1 MNSSVVRE
9 KFFHYFKDKGHNII
23 PSASVINQSDK
34 NLMFTNAGMN
44 QFRNIFLGNQES
56 KFFRVANSQ
65 KCLRVSGKHND
76 LEEVGVDTYHH
87 TFFEM
92 LGNWSF
98 GDYFKKEI
106 IEWSYDLIVN
116 IYGINKEDVYVSVF
130 EGSREDNLEFDQVAF
145 DEWKKFFSEDRII
158 SGNKKDNFWEMGDI
172 GPCGPCSEIHI
183 DLRSESD
190 KRKIKGA
197 NLVNKD
203 HPQVVEIWNLVFIQ
217 YNRKKDG
224 SLIKLDKNYV
234 DTGMGLERL
243 CMALQKK
250 ESTYD
255 TDLFADI
262 IKKIEDISN
271 KKYLS
276 GDENVDIAIRVIS
289 DHIRAL
295 IFTISDGQVP
305 SNSGPGYVIRRILR
319 RAVKYGYTNLD
330 IKTPFIYELVDI
342 VISKYLTIYPD
353 LKNQSEYISSL
364 IYEEEKGFL
373 KTLNQGL
380 SLISQ
385 IIESNPNDKI
395 ISGEDSFKLYDTYGF
410 PVDLT
415 SLIANENDFQV
426 DIDGFNEYMKI
437 QKSRS
442 KSTSNEEIKEWVIV
456 SETSSNNI
464 FKGYDHYELES
475 KVFKYRECINSEG
488 DTQYHLVTNQTP
500 FYPEGGGQIGDTGEI
515 ISNSASIA
523 VKNTFRDGEDII
535 HLVDNL
541 PIELGDSLLMKIDK
555 NRRLSIQRNHTSTHL
570 LQFALKKTLGN
581 HVEQRGSMLT
591 EDIFRFDFS
600 HQSKLSNKELS
611 DAEKIVKSLIK
622 DEIQCIEEKQAN
634 YNDAVKAGAIGL
646 FSEKYGDVVRTIK
659 FGESYE
665 LCGGT
670 HVKNTREIEDF
681 KIISEG
687 SQAFGIRRIVATSNK
702 TRIKEEELKNQVIK
716 ETAESEKAN
725 KILQKEIDS
734 KNKIKIQS
742 IKGLIIK
749 EIKQVNG
756 LNTFTGEL
764 DLDPF
769 RGKTPEEASREEVAS
784 IVNPESDLN
793 LFQKT
798 GRANI
803 NRIKSNFTEQEIRL
817 LKSFENHH
825 ANPLKQSGWLVYGL
839 PEDELAKTRFYLAQR
854 GVKGGNVLEQI
865 RIYPE
870 GIHDQAHELGERII
884 GQMRK
889 RGGRSIEKILGDL
902 DPEEYSK
909 IRTFEGRKQ
918 YIDKYIDGITE
929 IDNKINKVL
938 DALYANRL
946 NDDTALDALIDI
958 NANIEDPKSLG
969 ILDKLLEQI
978 DAEPGFEPFDDTANI
993 QRAAQVK
1000 KEDQQLQGTLNR
1012 FLRQALE
1019 RNRQKFSRFDTFDD
1033 ALDAAEQILE
1043 RQGGGQRK
1051 LFYDSDGNEQ
1061 YVSFTEQAERLARLL
1076 FENQ

>member
-56 KFFRVANSQ
+56 KLFRVANSQ

-130 EGSREDNLEFDQVAF
+130 EGSKEDNLEFDQVSF

-190 KRKIKGA
+190 KKKIKGA

-224 SLIKLDKNYV
+224 SLIKLDKKYV

-276 GDENVDIAIRVIS
+276 GDENVDTAVRVIS

-319 RAVKYGYTNLD
+319 RAVRYGYTNLD

-364 IYEEEKGFL
+364 IYDEEKGFL

-410 PVDLT
+410 PIDLT

-426 DIDGFNEYMKI
+426 DIEGFNEYMKI

-488 DTQYHLVTNQTP
+488 DTQYHLVTNETP

-515 ISNSASIA
+515 ISNSSSVT

-541 PIELGDSLLMKIDK
+541 PIELGDTLLMKIDK
-555 NRRLSIQRNHTSTHL
+555 NRRVSIQRNHTSTHL
-570 LQFALKKTLGN
+570 LQFALKKILGN

-600 HQSKLSNKELS
+600 HQSKLSDNELS
-611 DAEKIVKSLIK
+611 DVEKLVKSLIK

-702 TRIKEEELKNQVIK
+702 TRIKEEELKNQAIK
-716 ETAESEKAN
+716 EKAESEKAN

-764 DLDPF
+764 DLDN
-769 RGKTPEEASREEVAS
+769 KS
-784 IVNPESDLN
+784 IKELCFMLSD
-793 LFQKT
+793 
-798 GRANI
+798 
-803 NRIKSNFTEQEIRL
+803 
-817 LKSFENHH
+817 
-825 ANPLKQSGWLVYGL
+825 
-839 PEDELAKTRFYLAQR
+839 
-854 GVKGGNVLEQI
+854 
-865 RIYPE
+865 
-870 GIHDQAHELGERII
+870 
-884 GQMRK
+884 
-889 RGGRSIEKILGDL
+889 
-902 DPEEYSK
+902 
-909 IRTFEGRKQ
+909 
-918 YIDKYIDGITE
+918 E
-929 IDNKINKVL
+929 IDNLFMIIFTRSPEKAFISC
-938 DALYANRL
+938 Y
-946 NDDTALDALIDI
+946 IS
-958 NANIEDPKSLG
+958 KSLTLQKG
-969 ILDKLLEQI
+969 FNASNIIKDLSPII
-978 DAEPGFEPFDDTANI
+978 DG
-993 QRAAQVK
+993 
-1000 KEDQQLQGTLNR
+1000 
-1012 FLRQALE
+1012 
-1019 RNRQKFSRFDTFDD
+1019 S
-1033 ALDAAEQILE
+1033 
-1043 RQGGGQRK
+1043 GGGQPFFATGGGK
-1051 LFYDSDGNEQ
+1051 NIEAIDKAL
-1061 YVSFTEQAERLARLL
+1061 AEAEKIINLL
-1076 FENQ
+1076 

>member
-56 KFFRVANSQ
+56 KLFRVANSQ

-130 EGSREDNLEFDQVAF
+130 EGSKEDNLEFDQVAF

-190 KRKIKGA
+190 KKKIKGA

-224 SLIKLDKNYV
+224 SLIKLDKKYV

-276 GDENVDIAIRVIS
+276 GDENVDIAVRVIS

-319 RAVKYGYTNLD
+319 RAVRYGYTNLD

-364 IYEEEKGFL
+364 IYDEEKGFL

-385 IIESNPNDKI
+385 IIESNPNNKI

-410 PVDLT
+410 PIDLT

-426 DIDGFNEYMKI
+426 DIEGFNEYMKI

-488 DTQYHLVTNQTP
+488 DTQYHLVTNETP

-515 ISNSASIA
+515 ISNSSSVT

-541 PIELGDSLLMKIDK
+541 PIELGDTLLMKIDK
-555 NRRLSIQRNHTSTHL
+555 NRRVSIQRNHTSTHL
-570 LQFALKKTLGN
+570 LQFALKKILGN

-591 EDIFRFDFS
+591 EDFFRFDFS
-600 HQSKLSNKELS
+600 HQSKLSDNELS
-611 DAEKIVKSLIK
+611 DVEKLVKSLIK

-702 TRIKEEELKNQVIK
+702 TRIKEEELKNQAIK
-716 ETAESEKAN
+716 EKAESEKAN

-764 DLDPF
+764 DLDN
-769 RGKTPEEASREEVAS
+769 KS
-784 IVNPESDLN
+784 IKELCFMLSD
-793 LFQKT
+793 
-798 GRANI
+798 
-803 NRIKSNFTEQEIRL
+803 
-817 LKSFENHH
+817 
-825 ANPLKQSGWLVYGL
+825 
-839 PEDELAKTRFYLAQR
+839 
-854 GVKGGNVLEQI
+854 
-865 RIYPE
+865 
-870 GIHDQAHELGERII
+870 
-884 GQMRK
+884 
-889 RGGRSIEKILGDL
+889 
-902 DPEEYSK
+902 
-909 IRTFEGRKQ
+909 
-918 YIDKYIDGITE
+918 E
-929 IDNKINKVL
+929 IDNLFMIIFTRSPEKAFISC
-938 DALYANRL
+938 Y
-946 NDDTALDALIDI
+946 IS
-958 NANIEDPKSLG
+958 KSLTLQKG
-969 ILDKLLEQI
+969 FNASNIIKDLSPII
-978 DAEPGFEPFDDTANI
+978 DG
-993 QRAAQVK
+993 
-1000 KEDQQLQGTLNR
+1000 
-1012 FLRQALE
+1012 
-1019 RNRQKFSRFDTFDD
+1019 S
-1033 ALDAAEQILE
+1033 
-1043 RQGGGQRK
+1043 GGGQPFFATGGGK
-1051 LFYDSDGNEQ
+1051 NIEAIDKAL
-1061 YVSFTEQAERLARLL
+1061 AEAEKIINLL
-1076 FENQ
+1076 

>member
-56 KFFRVANSQ
+56 KLFRVANSQ

-106 IEWSYDLIVN
+106 IEWSFDLIVN

-130 EGSREDNLEFDQVAF
+130 EGSKEDNLEFDQVAF

-190 KRKIKGA
+190 KKKIKGA

-224 SLIKLDKNYV
+224 SLIKLDKKYV

-276 GDENVDIAIRVIS
+276 GDENVDIAVRVIS

-319 RAVKYGYTNLD
+319 RAVRYGYTNLD

-385 IIESNPNDKI
+385 IIESNPNNKI

-410 PVDLT
+410 PIDLT

-426 DIDGFNEYMKI
+426 DIEGFNEYMKI

-442 KSTSNEEIKEWVIV
+442 KSTSNEEVKEWVIV

-488 DTQYHLVTNQTP
+488 DTQYHLVTNETP

-515 ISNSASIA
+515 ISNSSSVT

-541 PIELGDSLLMKIDK
+541 PIELGDTLLMKIDK
-555 NRRLSIQRNHTSTHL
+555 NRRVSIQRNHTSTHL
-570 LQFALKKTLGN
+570 LQFALKKILGN

-600 HQSKLSNKELS
+600 HQSKLSDNELS
-611 DAEKIVKSLIK
+611 DVEKLVKSLIK

-702 TRIKEEELKNQVIK
+702 TRIKEEELKNKAIK
-716 ETAESEKAN
+716 EKAESEKAN

-764 DLDPF
+764 DLDN
-769 RGKTPEEASREEVAS
+769 KS
-784 IVNPESDLN
+784 IKELCFMLSD
-793 LFQKT
+793 
-798 GRANI
+798 
-803 NRIKSNFTEQEIRL
+803 
-817 LKSFENHH
+817 
-825 ANPLKQSGWLVYGL
+825 
-839 PEDELAKTRFYLAQR
+839 
-854 GVKGGNVLEQI
+854 
-865 RIYPE
+865 
-870 GIHDQAHELGERII
+870 
-884 GQMRK
+884 
-889 RGGRSIEKILGDL
+889 
-902 DPEEYSK
+902 
-909 IRTFEGRKQ
+909 
-918 YIDKYIDGITE
+918 E
-929 IDNKINKVL
+929 IDNLFMIIFTRSPEKAFISC
-938 DALYANRL
+938 Y
-946 NDDTALDALIDI
+946 IS
-958 NANIEDPKSLG
+958 KSLTLQKG
-969 ILDKLLEQI
+969 FNASNIIKDLSPII
-978 DAEPGFEPFDDTANI
+978 DG
-993 QRAAQVK
+993 
-1000 KEDQQLQGTLNR
+1000 
-1012 FLRQALE
+1012 
-1019 RNRQKFSRFDTFDD
+1019 S
-1033 ALDAAEQILE
+1033 
-1043 RQGGGQRK
+1043 GGGQPFFATGGGK
-1051 LFYDSDGNEQ
+1051 NIVAIDKAL
-1061 YVSFTEQAERLARLL
+1061 AEAEKIINLL
-1076 FENQ
+1076 

>member
-56 KFFRVANSQ
+56 KLFRVANSQ

-106 IEWSYDLIVN
+106 IEWSFDLIVN

-130 EGSREDNLEFDQVAF
+130 EGSKEDNLEFDQVAF

-190 KRKIKGA
+190 KKKIKGA

-224 SLIKLDKNYV
+224 SLIKLDKKYV

-276 GDENVDIAIRVIS
+276 GDENVDIAVRVIS

-319 RAVKYGYTNLD
+319 RAVRYGYTNLD

-364 IYEEEKGFL
+364 IYDEEKGFL

-385 IIESNPNDKI
+385 IIESNPNNKI

-410 PVDLT
+410 PIDLT

-426 DIDGFNEYMKI
+426 DIEGFNEYMKI

-456 SETSSNNI
+456 GETSSNNI

-475 KVFKYRECINSEG
+475 KVFKYRESINSEG
-488 DTQYHLVTNQTP
+488 DTQYHLVTNETP

-515 ISNSASIA
+515 ISNSSSVT

-541 PIELGDSLLMKIDK
+541 PIELGDTLLMKIDK
-555 NRRLSIQRNHTSTHL
+555 NRRVSIQRNHTSTHL
-570 LQFALKKTLGN
+570 LQFALKKILGN

-600 HQSKLSNKELS
+600 HQSKLSDNELS
-611 DAEKIVKSLIK
+611 DAEKLVKSLIK

-702 TRIKEEELKNQVIK
+702 TRIKEEELKNQAIK
-716 ETAESEKAN
+716 EKAKSEKAN

-764 DLDPF
+764 DLDN
-769 RGKTPEEASREEVAS
+769 KS
-784 IVNPESDLN
+784 IKELCFMLSD
-793 LFQKT
+793 
-798 GRANI
+798 
-803 NRIKSNFTEQEIRL
+803 
-817 LKSFENHH
+817 
-825 ANPLKQSGWLVYGL
+825 
-839 PEDELAKTRFYLAQR
+839 
-854 GVKGGNVLEQI
+854 
-865 RIYPE
+865 
-870 GIHDQAHELGERII
+870 
-884 GQMRK
+884 
-889 RGGRSIEKILGDL
+889 
-902 DPEEYSK
+902 
-909 IRTFEGRKQ
+909 
-918 YIDKYIDGITE
+918 E
-929 IDNKINKVL
+929 IDNLFMIIFTRSPEKAFISC
-938 DALYANRL
+938 Y
-946 NDDTALDALIDI
+946 IS
-958 NANIEDPKSLG
+958 KSLTLQKG
-969 ILDKLLEQI
+969 FNASNIIKDLSPII
-978 DAEPGFEPFDDTANI
+978 DG
-993 QRAAQVK
+993 
-1000 KEDQQLQGTLNR
+1000 
-1012 FLRQALE
+1012 
-1019 RNRQKFSRFDTFDD
+1019 S
-1033 ALDAAEQILE
+1033 
-1043 RQGGGQRK
+1043 GGGQPFFATGGGK
-1051 LFYDSDGNEQ
+1051 NIEAIDKAL
-1061 YVSFTEQAERLARLL
+1061 AEAEKIINLL
-1076 FENQ
+1076 

>member
-130 EGSREDNLEFDQVAF
+130 EGSKEDNLEFDQVAF
-145 DEWKKFFSEDRII
+145 DEWKKFLSEDRII

-475 KVFKYRECINSEG
+475 KVFKYREFINSEG
-488 DTQYHLVTNQTP
+488 DTQYHLVTNETP

-716 ETAESEKAN
+716 EKAESEKAN

-764 DLDPF
+764 DLDN
-769 RGKTPEEASREEVAS
+769 KS
-784 IVNPESDLN
+784 IKELCFMLSD
-793 LFQKT
+793 
-798 GRANI
+798 
-803 NRIKSNFTEQEIRL
+803 
-817 LKSFENHH
+817 
-825 ANPLKQSGWLVYGL
+825 
-839 PEDELAKTRFYLAQR
+839 
-854 GVKGGNVLEQI
+854 
-865 RIYPE
+865 
-870 GIHDQAHELGERII
+870 
-884 GQMRK
+884 
-889 RGGRSIEKILGDL
+889 
-902 DPEEYSK
+902 
-909 IRTFEGRKQ
+909 
-918 YIDKYIDGITE
+918 E
-929 IDNKINKVL
+929 IDNLFMIIFSRSPEKAFI
-938 DALYANRL
+938 YCY
-946 NDDTALDALIDI
+946 IS
-958 NANIEDPKSLG
+958 KSLTVQKG
-969 ILDKLLEQI
+969 FNASNIIKELSPII
-978 DAEPGFEPFDDTANI
+978 DG
-993 QRAAQVK
+993 
-1000 KEDQQLQGTLNR
+1000 
-1012 FLRQALE
+1012 
-1019 RNRQKFSRFDTFDD
+1019 S
-1033 ALDAAEQILE
+1033 
-1043 RQGGGQRK
+1043 GGGQPFFATGGGK
-1051 LFYDSDGNEQ
+1051 NIEAIDKAL
-1061 YVSFTEQAERLARLL
+1061 AEAEKIINLL
-1076 FENQ
+1076 

>member
-56 KFFRVANSQ
+56 KLFRVANSQ

-130 EGSREDNLEFDQVAF
+130 EGSKEDNLEFDQVSF

-190 KRKIKGA
+190 KKKIKGA

-224 SLIKLDKNYV
+224 SLIKLDKKYV

-276 GDENVDIAIRVIS
+276 GDENVDTAVRVIS

-319 RAVKYGYTNLD
+319 RAVRYGYTNLD

-364 IYEEEKGFL
+364 IYDEEKGFL

-385 IIESNPNDKI
+385 IIDSNPNNKI

-410 PVDLT
+410 PIDLT

-426 DIDGFNEYMKI
+426 DIEGFNEYMKI

-488 DTQYHLVTNQTP
+488 DTQYHLVTNETP

-515 ISNSASIA
+515 ISNSSSVT

-541 PIELGDSLLMKIDK
+541 PIELGDTLLMKIDK
-555 NRRLSIQRNHTSTHL
+555 NRRVSIQRNHTSTHL
-570 LQFALKKTLGN
+570 LQFALKKILGN

-600 HQSKLSNKELS
+600 HQSKLSDNELS
-611 DAEKIVKSLIK
+611 DVEKLVKSLIK

-702 TRIKEEELKNQVIK
+702 TIIKEEELKNQAIK
-716 ETAESEKAN
+716 EKAESEKAN

-764 DLDPF
+764 DLDN
-769 RGKTPEEASREEVAS
+769 KS
-784 IVNPESDLN
+784 IKELCFMLSD
-793 LFQKT
+793 
-798 GRANI
+798 
-803 NRIKSNFTEQEIRL
+803 
-817 LKSFENHH
+817 
-825 ANPLKQSGWLVYGL
+825 
-839 PEDELAKTRFYLAQR
+839 
-854 GVKGGNVLEQI
+854 
-865 RIYPE
+865 
-870 GIHDQAHELGERII
+870 
-884 GQMRK
+884 
-889 RGGRSIEKILGDL
+889 
-902 DPEEYSK
+902 
-909 IRTFEGRKQ
+909 
-918 YIDKYIDGITE
+918 E
-929 IDNKINKVL
+929 IDNLFMIIFTRSPEKAFISC
-938 DALYANRL
+938 Y
-946 NDDTALDALIDI
+946 IS
-958 NANIEDPKSLG
+958 KSLTLQKG
-969 ILDKLLEQI
+969 FNASNIIKDLSLII
-978 DAEPGFEPFDDTANI
+978 DG
-993 QRAAQVK
+993 
-1000 KEDQQLQGTLNR
+1000 
-1012 FLRQALE
+1012 
-1019 RNRQKFSRFDTFDD
+1019 S
-1033 ALDAAEQILE
+1033 
-1043 RQGGGQRK
+1043 GGGQPFFATGGGK
-1051 LFYDSDGNEQ
+1051 NIEAIDKAL
-1061 YVSFTEQAERLARLL
+1061 AEAEKIINLL
-1076 FENQ
+1076 

>member
-23 PSASVINQSDK
+23 PSASVINQLDK

-56 KFFRVANSQ
+56 KLFRVANSQ

-130 EGSREDNLEFDQVAF
+130 EGSKEDNLEFDQVSF

-190 KRKIKGA
+190 KKKIKGA

-224 SLIKLDKNYV
+224 SLIKLDKKYV

-276 GDENVDIAIRVIS
+276 GDENVDTAVRVIS

-319 RAVKYGYTNLD
+319 RAVRYGYTNLD

-364 IYEEEKGFL
+364 IYDEEKGFL

-385 IIESNPNDKI
+385 IIDSNPNNKI

-410 PVDLT
+410 PIDLT

-426 DIDGFNEYMKI
+426 DIEGFNEYMKI

-488 DTQYHLVTNQTP
+488 DTQYHLVTNETP

-515 ISNSASIA
+515 ISNSSSVT

-541 PIELGDSLLMKIDK
+541 PIELGDTLLMKIDK
-555 NRRLSIQRNHTSTHL
+555 NRRVSIQRNHTSTHL
-570 LQFALKKTLGN
+570 LQFALKKILGN

-600 HQSKLSNKELS
+600 HQSKLSDNELS
-611 DAEKIVKSLIK
+611 DVEKLVKSLIK

-702 TRIKEEELKNQVIK
+702 TIIKEEELKNQAIK
-716 ETAESEKAN
+716 EKAESEKAN

-734 KNKIKIQS
+734 KKKIKIQS

-764 DLDPF
+764 DLDN
-769 RGKTPEEASREEVAS
+769 KS
-784 IVNPESDLN
+784 IKELCFMLSD
-793 LFQKT
+793 
-798 GRANI
+798 
-803 NRIKSNFTEQEIRL
+803 
-817 LKSFENHH
+817 
-825 ANPLKQSGWLVYGL
+825 
-839 PEDELAKTRFYLAQR
+839 
-854 GVKGGNVLEQI
+854 
-865 RIYPE
+865 
-870 GIHDQAHELGERII
+870 
-884 GQMRK
+884 
-889 RGGRSIEKILGDL
+889 
-902 DPEEYSK
+902 
-909 IRTFEGRKQ
+909 
-918 YIDKYIDGITE
+918 E
-929 IDNKINKVL
+929 IDNLFMIIFTRSPEKAFISC
-938 DALYANRL
+938 Y
-946 NDDTALDALIDI
+946 IS
-958 NANIEDPKSLG
+958 KSLTLQKG
-969 ILDKLLEQI
+969 FNASNIIKDLSPII
-978 DAEPGFEPFDDTANI
+978 DG
-993 QRAAQVK
+993 
-1000 KEDQQLQGTLNR
+1000 
-1012 FLRQALE
+1012 
-1019 RNRQKFSRFDTFDD
+1019 S
-1033 ALDAAEQILE
+1033 
-1043 RQGGGQRK
+1043 GGGQPFFATGGGK
-1051 LFYDSDGNEQ
+1051 NIEAIDKAL
-1061 YVSFTEQAERLARLL
+1061 AEAEKIINLL
-1076 FENQ
+1076 

>member
-130 EGSREDNLEFDQVAF
+130 EGSKEDNLEFDQVAF

-475 KVFKYRECINSEG
+475 KVFKYREFINSEG
-488 DTQYHLVTNQTP
+488 DTQYHLVTNETP

-600 HQSKLSNKELS
+600 HQSKLSDKELS

-716 ETAESEKAN
+716 EKAESEKAN

-764 DLDPF
+764 DLDN
-769 RGKTPEEASREEVAS
+769 KS
-784 IVNPESDLN
+784 IKELCFMLSD
-793 LFQKT
+793 
-798 GRANI
+798 
-803 NRIKSNFTEQEIRL
+803 
-817 LKSFENHH
+817 
-825 ANPLKQSGWLVYGL
+825 
-839 PEDELAKTRFYLAQR
+839 
-854 GVKGGNVLEQI
+854 
-865 RIYPE
+865 
-870 GIHDQAHELGERII
+870 
-884 GQMRK
+884 
-889 RGGRSIEKILGDL
+889 
-902 DPEEYSK
+902 
-909 IRTFEGRKQ
+909 
-918 YIDKYIDGITE
+918 E
-929 IDNKINKVL
+929 IDNLFMILFSRSPEKAFI
-938 DALYANRL
+938 YCY
-946 NDDTALDALIDI
+946 IS
-958 NANIEDPKSLG
+958 KSLTVQKG
-969 ILDKLLEQI
+969 FNASNIIKELSPII
-978 DAEPGFEPFDDTANI
+978 DG
-993 QRAAQVK
+993 
-1000 KEDQQLQGTLNR
+1000 
-1012 FLRQALE
+1012 
-1019 RNRQKFSRFDTFDD
+1019 S
-1033 ALDAAEQILE
+1033 
-1043 RQGGGQRK
+1043 GGGQPFFATGGGK
-1051 LFYDSDGNEQ
+1051 NIEAIDKAL
-1061 YVSFTEQAERLARLL
+1061 AESEKIINLL
-1076 FENQ
+1076 

>member
-56 KFFRVANSQ
+56 KLFRVANSQ

-130 EGSREDNLEFDQVAF
+130 EGSKEDNLEFDQVSF

-190 KRKIKGA
+190 KKKIKGA

-224 SLIKLDKNYV
+224 SLIKLDKKYV

-276 GDENVDIAIRVIS
+276 GDENVDIAVRVIS

-319 RAVKYGYTNLD
+319 RAVRYGYTNLD

-364 IYEEEKGFL
+364 IYDEEKGFL

-385 IIESNPNDKI
+385 IIESNPNNKI

-410 PVDLT
+410 PIDLT

-426 DIDGFNEYMKI
+426 DIEGFNEYMKI

-488 DTQYHLVTNQTP
+488 DTQYHLVTNETP

-515 ISNSASIA
+515 ISNSSSVT

-541 PIELGDSLLMKIDK
+541 PIELGDTLLMKIDK
-555 NRRLSIQRNHTSTHL
+555 NRRVSIQRNHTSTHL
-570 LQFALKKTLGN
+570 LQFALKKILGN

-600 HQSKLSNKELS
+600 HQSKLSDNELS
-611 DAEKIVKSLIK
+611 DVEKLVKSLIK

-702 TRIKEEELKNQVIK
+702 TRIKEEELKNQAIK
-716 ETAESEKAN
+716 EKAESEKAN

-764 DLDPF
+764 DLDN
-769 RGKTPEEASREEVAS
+769 KS
-784 IVNPESDLN
+784 IKELCFMLSD
-793 LFQKT
+793 
-798 GRANI
+798 
-803 NRIKSNFTEQEIRL
+803 
-817 LKSFENHH
+817 
-825 ANPLKQSGWLVYGL
+825 
-839 PEDELAKTRFYLAQR
+839 
-854 GVKGGNVLEQI
+854 
-865 RIYPE
+865 
-870 GIHDQAHELGERII
+870 
-884 GQMRK
+884 
-889 RGGRSIEKILGDL
+889 
-902 DPEEYSK
+902 
-909 IRTFEGRKQ
+909 
-918 YIDKYIDGITE
+918 E
-929 IDNKINKVL
+929 IDNLFMIIFTRSPEKAFISC
-938 DALYANRL
+938 Y
-946 NDDTALDALIDI
+946 IS
-958 NANIEDPKSLG
+958 KSLTLQKG
-969 ILDKLLEQI
+969 FNASNIIKDLSPII
-978 DAEPGFEPFDDTANI
+978 DG
-993 QRAAQVK
+993 
-1000 KEDQQLQGTLNR
+1000 
-1012 FLRQALE
+1012 
-1019 RNRQKFSRFDTFDD
+1019 S
-1033 ALDAAEQILE
+1033 
-1043 RQGGGQRK
+1043 GGGQPFFATGGGK
-1051 LFYDSDGNEQ
+1051 NIEAIDKAL
-1061 YVSFTEQAERLARLL
+1061 AEAEKIINLL
-1076 FENQ
+1076 

>member
-56 KFFRVANSQ
+56 KLFRVANSQ

-130 EGSREDNLEFDQVAF
+130 EGSKEDNLEFDQVAF

-190 KRKIKGA
+190 KKKIKGA

-224 SLIKLDKNYV
+224 SLIKLDKKYV

-276 GDENVDIAIRVIS
+276 GDENVDTAVRVIS

-319 RAVKYGYTNLD
+319 RAVRYGYTNLD

-364 IYEEEKGFL
+364 IYDEEKGFL

-385 IIESNPNDKI
+385 IIESNPNNKI

-410 PVDLT
+410 PIDLT

-426 DIDGFNEYMKI
+426 DIEGFNEYMKI

-488 DTQYHLVTNQTP
+488 DTQYHLVTNETP

-515 ISNSASIA
+515 ISNSSSVT

-541 PIELGDSLLMKIDK
+541 PIELGDTLLMKIDK
-555 NRRLSIQRNHTSTHL
+555 NRRVSIQRNHTSTHL
-570 LQFALKKTLGN
+570 LQFALKKILGN

-600 HQSKLSNKELS
+600 HQSKLSDNELS
-611 DAEKIVKSLIK
+611 DVEKLVKSLIK

-702 TRIKEEELKNQVIK
+702 TRIKEEELKNQAIK
-716 ETAESEKAN
+716 EKAESEKAN

-764 DLDPF
+764 DLDN
-769 RGKTPEEASREEVAS
+769 KS
-784 IVNPESDLN
+784 IKELCFMLSD
-793 LFQKT
+793 
-798 GRANI
+798 
-803 NRIKSNFTEQEIRL
+803 
-817 LKSFENHH
+817 
-825 ANPLKQSGWLVYGL
+825 
-839 PEDELAKTRFYLAQR
+839 
-854 GVKGGNVLEQI
+854 
-865 RIYPE
+865 
-870 GIHDQAHELGERII
+870 
-884 GQMRK
+884 
-889 RGGRSIEKILGDL
+889 
-902 DPEEYSK
+902 
-909 IRTFEGRKQ
+909 
-918 YIDKYIDGITE
+918 E
-929 IDNKINKVL
+929 IDNLFMIIFTRSPEKAFISC
-938 DALYANRL
+938 Y
-946 NDDTALDALIDI
+946 IS
-958 NANIEDPKSLG
+958 KSLTLQKG
-969 ILDKLLEQI
+969 FNASNIIKDLSPII
-978 DAEPGFEPFDDTANI
+978 DG
-993 QRAAQVK
+993 
-1000 KEDQQLQGTLNR
+1000 
-1012 FLRQALE
+1012 
-1019 RNRQKFSRFDTFDD
+1019 S
-1033 ALDAAEQILE
+1033 
-1043 RQGGGQRK
+1043 GGGQPFFATGGGK
-1051 LFYDSDGNEQ
+1051 NIEAIDKAL
-1061 YVSFTEQAERLARLL
+1061 AEAEKIINLL
-1076 FENQ
+1076 

>member
-56 KFFRVANSQ
+56 KLFRVANSQ

-106 IEWSYDLIVN
+106 IEWSFDLIVN

-130 EGSREDNLEFDQVAF
+130 EGSKEDNLEFDQVAF

-190 KRKIKGA
+190 KKKIKGA

-224 SLIKLDKNYV
+224 SLIKLDKKYV

-276 GDENVDIAIRVIS
+276 GDENVDIAVRVIS

-319 RAVKYGYTNLD
+319 RAVRYGYTNLD

-364 IYEEEKGFL
+364 IYDEEKGFL

-385 IIESNPNDKI
+385 IIESNPNNKI

-488 DTQYHLVTNQTP
+488 DTQYHLVTNETP

-515 ISNSASIA
+515 ISNSSSVT

-541 PIELGDSLLMKIDK
+541 PIELGDTLLMKIDK
-555 NRRLSIQRNHTSTHL
+555 NRRVSIQRNHTSTHL
-570 LQFALKKTLGN
+570 LQFALKKILGN

-702 TRIKEEELKNQVIK
+702 TRIKEEELKNQAIK
-716 ETAESEKAN
+716 EKAESEKAN

-764 DLDPF
+764 DLDN
-769 RGKTPEEASREEVAS
+769 KS
-784 IVNPESDLN
+784 IKELCFMLSD
-793 LFQKT
+793 
-798 GRANI
+798 
-803 NRIKSNFTEQEIRL
+803 
-817 LKSFENHH
+817 
-825 ANPLKQSGWLVYGL
+825 
-839 PEDELAKTRFYLAQR
+839 
-854 GVKGGNVLEQI
+854 
-865 RIYPE
+865 
-870 GIHDQAHELGERII
+870 
-884 GQMRK
+884 
-889 RGGRSIEKILGDL
+889 
-902 DPEEYSK
+902 
-909 IRTFEGRKQ
+909 
-918 YIDKYIDGITE
+918 E
-929 IDNKINKVL
+929 IDNLFMIIFSRSPEKAFI
-938 DALYANRL
+938 YCY
-946 NDDTALDALIDI
+946 IS
-958 NANIEDPKSLG
+958 KSLTVQKG
-969 ILDKLLEQI
+969 FNASNIIKELSPII
-978 DAEPGFEPFDDTANI
+978 DG
-993 QRAAQVK
+993 
-1000 KEDQQLQGTLNR
+1000 
-1012 FLRQALE
+1012 
-1019 RNRQKFSRFDTFDD
+1019 S
-1033 ALDAAEQILE
+1033 
-1043 RQGGGQRK
+1043 GGGQPFFATGGGK
-1051 LFYDSDGNEQ
+1051 NIEAIDKAL
-1061 YVSFTEQAERLARLL
+1061 AESEKIINLL
-1076 FENQ
+1076 

>member
-1 MNSSVVRE
+1 ME
-9 KFFHYFKDKGHNII
+9 KI
-23 PSASVINQSDK
+23 
-34 NLMFTNAGMN
+34 
-44 QFRNIFLGNQES
+44 
-56 KFFRVANSQ
+56 
-65 KCLRVSGKHND
+65 
-76 LEEVGVDTYHH
+76 
-87 TFFEM
+87 
-92 LGNWSF
+92 
-98 GDYFKKEI
+98 
-106 IEWSYDLIVN
+106 
-116 IYGINKEDVYVSVF
+116 
-130 EGSREDNLEFDQVAF
+130 
-145 DEWKKFFSEDRII
+145 FSEDRII

-475 KVFKYRECINSEG
+475 KVFKYREFINSEG
-488 DTQYHLVTNQTP
+488 DTQYHLVTNETP

-600 HQSKLSNKELS
+600 HQSKLSDKELS

-716 ETAESEKAN
+716 EKAESEKAN

-764 DLDPF
+764 DLDN
-769 RGKTPEEASREEVAS
+769 KS
-784 IVNPESDLN
+784 IKELCFMLSD
-793 LFQKT
+793 
-798 GRANI
+798 
-803 NRIKSNFTEQEIRL
+803 
-817 LKSFENHH
+817 
-825 ANPLKQSGWLVYGL
+825 
-839 PEDELAKTRFYLAQR
+839 
-854 GVKGGNVLEQI
+854 
-865 RIYPE
+865 
-870 GIHDQAHELGERII
+870 
-884 GQMRK
+884 
-889 RGGRSIEKILGDL
+889 
-902 DPEEYSK
+902 
-909 IRTFEGRKQ
+909 
-918 YIDKYIDGITE
+918 E
-929 IDNKINKVL
+929 IDNLFMILFSRSPEKAFI
-938 DALYANRL
+938 YCY
-946 NDDTALDALIDI
+946 IS
-958 NANIEDPKSLG
+958 KSLTVQKG
-969 ILDKLLEQI
+969 FNASNIIKELSPII
-978 DAEPGFEPFDDTANI
+978 DG
-993 QRAAQVK
+993 
-1000 KEDQQLQGTLNR
+1000 
-1012 FLRQALE
+1012 
-1019 RNRQKFSRFDTFDD
+1019 S
-1033 ALDAAEQILE
+1033 
-1043 RQGGGQRK
+1043 GGGQPFFATGGGK
-1051 LFYDSDGNEQ
+1051 NIEAIDKAL
-1061 YVSFTEQAERLARLL
+1061 AESEKIINLL
-1076 FENQ
+1076 

>member
-56 KFFRVANSQ
+56 KLFRVANSQ

-106 IEWSYDLIVN
+106 IEWSFDLIVN

-130 EGSREDNLEFDQVAF
+130 EGSKEDNLEFDQVAF

-190 KRKIKGA
+190 KKKIKGA

-224 SLIKLDKNYV
+224 SLIKLDKKYV

-319 RAVKYGYTNLD
+319 RAVRYGYTNLD

-364 IYEEEKGFL
+364 IYDEEKGFL

-385 IIESNPNDKI
+385 IIESNPNNKI

-410 PVDLT
+410 PIDLT

-426 DIDGFNEYMKI
+426 DIEGFNEYMKI

-456 SETSSNNI
+456 GETSSNNI

-475 KVFKYRECINSEG
+475 KVFKYRESINSEG
-488 DTQYHLVTNQTP
+488 DTQYHLVTNETP

-515 ISNSASIA
+515 ISNSSSVT

-541 PIELGDSLLMKIDK
+541 PIELGDTLLMKIDK
-555 NRRLSIQRNHTSTHL
+555 NRRVSIQRNHTSTHL
-570 LQFALKKTLGN
+570 LQFALKKILGN

-591 EDIFRFDFS
+591 EDFFRFDFS
-600 HQSKLSNKELS
+600 HQSKLSDNELS
-611 DAEKIVKSLIK
+611 DVEKLVKSLIK

-702 TRIKEEELKNQVIK
+702 TRIKEEELKNQAIK
-716 ETAESEKAN
+716 EKAKSEKAN

-764 DLDPF
+764 DLDN
-769 RGKTPEEASREEVAS
+769 KS
-784 IVNPESDLN
+784 IKELCFMLSD
-793 LFQKT
+793 
-798 GRANI
+798 
-803 NRIKSNFTEQEIRL
+803 
-817 LKSFENHH
+817 
-825 ANPLKQSGWLVYGL
+825 
-839 PEDELAKTRFYLAQR
+839 
-854 GVKGGNVLEQI
+854 
-865 RIYPE
+865 
-870 GIHDQAHELGERII
+870 
-884 GQMRK
+884 
-889 RGGRSIEKILGDL
+889 
-902 DPEEYSK
+902 
-909 IRTFEGRKQ
+909 
-918 YIDKYIDGITE
+918 E
-929 IDNKINKVL
+929 IDNLFMIIFTRSPEKAFISC
-938 DALYANRL
+938 Y
-946 NDDTALDALIDI
+946 IS
-958 NANIEDPKSLG
+958 KSLTLQKG
-969 ILDKLLEQI
+969 FNASNIIKDLSPII
-978 DAEPGFEPFDDTANI
+978 DG
-993 QRAAQVK
+993 
-1000 KEDQQLQGTLNR
+1000 
-1012 FLRQALE
+1012 
-1019 RNRQKFSRFDTFDD
+1019 S
-1033 ALDAAEQILE
+1033 
-1043 RQGGGQRK
+1043 GGGQPFFATGGGK
-1051 LFYDSDGNEQ
+1051 NIEAIDKAL
-1061 YVSFTEQAERLARLL
+1061 AEAEKIINLL
-1076 FENQ
+1076 